1 MDNLNL
7 EQAIKVLEK
16 DKEERLQK
24 FNEELIALCQKYN
37 ISLTTQIILKALW
50 MNLLFIIVL

>member
-37 ISLTTQIILKALW
+37 ISLTTQIILKAL
-50 MNLLFIIVL
+50 